1 MITPVSTI
9 TPAVPLLPAQ
19 PATQSNGSDS
29 GAGSFTAM
37 MKDFVMQA
45 NQSQVRADTAVKN
58 LAAGK
63 SQDIHEVM
71 MAMEQARLSM
81 MAVVEVRNKLV
92 EAYQDLS
99 KMPV

>member
-1 MITPVSTI
+1 
-9 TPAVPLLPAQ
+9 
-19 PATQSNGSDS
+19 
-29 GAGSFTAM
+29 
-37 MKDFVMQA
+37 
-45 NQSQVRADTAVKN
+45 
-58 LAAGK
+58 
-63 SQDIHEVM
+63 M